1 MVQDGH
7 NSGGSWKTAIDCDEE
22 VFHQLPRLT
31 PTETENGGRLR
42 KQLPPVSDWQLSSS
56 PKNLDICRG
65 GSQFQSH
72 LLRHCGLNS
81 SPQLCGANCNWREE
95 KRWRGPQQW
104 RSIFNKLTPRP
115 NTMSWT
121 SLTGKNL
128 TISWTG
134 WAHARIGSGGQGC
147 PIDRVALLHIH
158 MLLTSTTDW
167 LEWTHRCKAR
177 RCDQT
182 WCSSNTSPWKNWN
195 FKWMAFRVSFAA
207 GNRGGWRWGPP
218 SLI

>member
-1 MVQDGH
+1 MEEDWGSNFLLSLTDSCPLPLRTLTFVAEVRNFSHISCVTAVWIRPLNYAVQI
-7 NSGGSWKTAIDCDEE
+7 AIE
-22 VFHQLPRLT
+22 
-31 PTETENGGRLR
+31 
-42 KQLPPVSDWQLSSS
+42 
-56 PKNLDICRG
+56 
-65 GSQFQSH
+65 
-72 LLRHCGLNS
+72 
-81 SPQLCGANCNWREE
+81 EE